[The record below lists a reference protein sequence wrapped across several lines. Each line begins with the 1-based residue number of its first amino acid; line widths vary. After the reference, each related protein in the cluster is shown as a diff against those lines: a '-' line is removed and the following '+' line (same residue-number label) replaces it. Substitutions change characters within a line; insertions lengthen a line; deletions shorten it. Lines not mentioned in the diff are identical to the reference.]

1 MVGIPVGIANSAV
14 ETIKTI
20 IKKMKKKHD
29 KIVLWA
35 KTNSIEVLVSKALI
49 DSCISNNEFVSVNN
63 VLREYDDM
71 KAEIQSVNTSTVN
84 QRFYFIYKKSYNI
97 VWSVEKKE
105 EKKKTDL
112 KNLKVVNTKKEE

>member
-20 IKKMKKKHD
+20 IKKTKKKHD

-35 KTNSIEVLVSKALI
+35 KTNGIEVLVSKALI

-71 KAEIQSVNTSTVN
+71 KVEIQSVNTSTVN

-97 VWSVEKKE
+97 VWRFEV
-105 EKKKTDL
+105 
-112 KNLKVVNTKKEE
+112 

>member
-20 IKKMKKKHD
+20 IKKTKKKHD

-35 KTNSIEVLVSKALI
+35 KTNGIEVLVSKALS

-97 VWSVEKKE
+97 VWSVEKKRR
-105 EKKKTDL
+105 KKKTDL

>member
-29 KIVLWA
+29 KTVLWA

-97 VWSVEKKE
+97 VWSVEKKRR
-105 EKKKTDL
+105 KKKTDL

>member
-97 VWSVEKKE
+97 VWSV
-105 EKKKTDL
+105 
-112 KNLKVVNTKKEE
+112 